1 METDGFLSWARSNFE
16 PIVTKTRCK
25 IRNCWQRDPKPNR
38 TAQGNSKQGDRSA
51 QRESLSKRKGD
62 LRPKKS
68 KCEADWRN
76 WKVKGHRGWKPVKIR
91 WTLKEE
97 FWVCG

>member
-25 IRNCWQRDPKPNR
+25 IRNRWQRNPKPNR
-38 TAQGNSKQGDRSA
+38 IAQGNSKQGDRSA
-51 QRESLSKRKGD
+51 QRESLSKRKRD